1 MFKHLFSAKPEL
13 KGEGITLRLLASGQR
28 EPESG
33 IEAGFS
39 FNICPGGS
47 RRAAGYVS
55 VRLGESP
62 ELYYLGHIG
71 YRVYEGWRGQGFA
84 EKAVRR
90 LIPVMRGLGL
100 HTVVITTDV
109 DNIPS
114 RRTCEKLGCVLE
126 RIAPVPRQYQPV
138 CMMSKRKCR
147 YILFLGGPAE
157 QVEGLDI

>member
-1 MFKHLFSAKPEL
+1 MFRRLFLTKPEL
-13 KGEGITLRLLASGQR
+13 VGEEITLRLIESGQR
-28 EPESG
+28 DPNSG

-39 FNICPGGS
+39 FDICPRGRS
-47 RRAAGYVS
+47 RAAGYVS

-71 YRVYEGWRGQGFA
+71 YRVYEGFRGRGYA

-90 LIPVMRGLGL
+90 LIPVLRGLGL
-100 HTVVITTDV
+100 SSVVITTDA

-126 RIAPVPRQYQPV
+126 RIAPVPPRHQPA
-138 CMMSKRKCR
+138 CMMSKAKCR
-147 YILFLGGPAE
+147 YIRFVGGPE
-157 QVEGLDI
+157 ETVEGLEI